1 MVMRELSHRTKNL
14 LAVIVAMVRQ
24 TARST
29 TDVAALQS
37 QLIQRLHSLSAS
49 HDLLVAED
57 WTGASL
63 EELIHAVLQPFI
75 GNSSEAVVCRGQ
87 PVFVNATA
95 AQNLGLA
102 LHELATNAAK
112 YGALSTSAG
121 RVRVTWGFEPDDSG
135 TLRLV
140 LRWEERG
147 GPKVEPPAIKGF
159 GHVVIER
166 VAGQAL
172 NASVSYDFP
181 PEGVRWSIAMP
192 LEFVVRWRST
202 AAEAAPAAG

>member
-1 MVMRELSHRTKNL
+1 
-14 LAVIVAMVRQ
+14 
-24 TARST
+24 
-29 TDVAALQS
+29 
-37 QLIQRLHSLSAS
+37 
-49 HDLLVAED
+49 
-57 WTGASL
+57 
-63 EELIHAVLQPFI
+63 
-75 GNSSEAVVCRGQ
+75 
-87 PVFVNATA
+87 
-95 AQNLGLA
+95 
-102 LHELATNAAK
+102 
-112 YGALSTSAG
+112 
-121 RVRVTWGFEPDDSG
+121 VRVTWGFEPDDSG